1 MANPF
6 MAGMR
11 PQDRRTHDR
20 VAEDQQR
27 VGDRSRK
34 SGRERVVRWMRT
46 GKRWSKQAARQAR
59 NDGQMAGRLECI
71 VLSVNGERPHIHS
84 GPFHRE

>member
-1 MANPF
+1 MIMQATAPPMNPHARGLVLVGNRMANPF

-11 PQDRRTHDR
+11 PQDRRPHDR

-34 SGRERVVRWMRT
+34 SGRERVVRRMRT
-46 GKRWSKQAARQAR
+46 GERWFK
-59 NDGQMAGRLECI
+59 
-71 VLSVNGERPHIHS
+71 
-84 GPFHRE
+84 